1 MSRFIPTPF
10 NFNMNAE
17 EKVLEDMKL
26 NFDSILSPD
35 ESDSQ
40 YDNFNSNKG
49 LLDIA
54 KKGTLYGGT
63 TYGAALGIRHGLRYA
78 TPITQRMAAPLE
90 QASTRIEG
98 YYKPGVGYKD
108 KVSLLMEHW
117 KKGGTPA
124 LTEYLEKYKNTPD
137 PFGQTYSGG
146 ATPKNLDKL
155 RQGISGRGGLFGLP
169 GAGVQTSDEF
179 KWAAEMEK
187 ADSRLLRAQE
197 INNEAQITEYKK
209 KSTKAKN
216 MLRYEMQKTE
226 LIKHSFGKPIN
237 KARWK
242 ASGLGKIQNTTMLG
256 SLGGTGVVGDQGT
269 RVANKWIK
277 AGGRL
282 AHDTR
287 ITASQY
293 TGTDHRTLIKNAKDF
308 GSTYIKQDAP
318 KALQSVLGKDYPVTR
333 VKSNGIFKLSKQA
346 HRMYEHYMA
355 LGMSKKEVFDK
366 VITPWVESIK
376 KNAIGNKNTIQKTN
390 DMLRQFL
397 KFHDFVDGKTKVN
410 YSLVST
416 QQTVAG
422 VNADIEISRGKGSS
436 YLRGGKGKLHH
447 KILVSDLYD
456 VAGGAG
462 STTQKNLHMNIA
474 RSSSSGANKVE
485 MTKVGDTR
493 SKIYKAFVNKD
504 TKKIAEL
511 FPKLSR
517 KGMLRMARLLLL
529 RR

>member
-40 YDNFNSNKG
+40 YDNFNSDKG

-179 KWAAEMEK
+179 FGEFL
-187 ADSRLLRAQE
+187 SRPVR
-197 INNEAQITEYKK
+197 
-209 KSTKAKN
+209 
-216 MLRYEMQKTE
+216 
-226 LIKHSFGKPIN
+226 
-237 KARWK
+237 
-242 ASGLGKIQNTTMLG
+242 SGF
-256 SLGGTGVVGDQGT
+256 V
-269 RVANKWIK
+269 
-277 AGGRL
+277 
-282 AHDTR
+282 
-287 ITASQY
+287 
-293 TGTDHRTLIKNAKDF
+293 
-308 GSTYIKQDAP
+308 GSTVADFLFRQQQQI
-318 KALQSVLGKDYPVTR
+318 
-333 VKSNGIFKLSKQA
+333 LSKQP
-346 HRMYEHYMA
+346 
-355 LGMSKKEVFDK
+355 LQQNPFFSVC
-366 VITPWVESIK
+366 
-376 KNAIGNKNTIQKTN
+376 
-390 DMLRQFL
+390 
-397 KFHDFVDGKTKVN
+397 
-410 YSLVST
+410 LV
-416 QQTVAG
+416 VA
-422 VNADIEISRGKGSS
+422 
-436 YLRGGKGKLHH
+436 
-447 KILVSDLYD
+447 
-456 VAGGAG
+456 
-462 STTQKNLHMNIA
+462 
-474 RSSSSGANKVE
+474 
-485 MTKVGDTR
+485 
-493 SKIYKAFVNKD
+493 
-504 TKKIAEL
+504 
-511 FPKLSR
+511 
-517 KGMLRMARLLLL
+517 
-529 RR
+529 